1 MSRTSVGAA
10 TRTLSIDPE
19 DVIGRRARE
28 ARTAGVLAGVA
39 AASAL
44 VAVPD
49 RLSEGIPAGVFLLVA
64 ATAQLWVARA
74 LWRRDADRLLPWSIL
89 LFAGM
94 VAFFVVE
101 HTVGL
106 PFRGRGGSPH
116 HAEPVPGG
124 QGNGMP
130 IVPGADGIPAAGV
143 VDLVGAVA
151 GLVAL
156 ALLVGMLPEKQR
168 RRVVNLLLGIA
179 VWSFGLLALA
189 GFA

>member
-1 MSRTSVGAA
+1 MVRSAA
-10 TRTLSIDPE
+10 IDPE
-19 DVIGRRARE
+19 DAIGRRAGE
-28 ARTAGVLAGVA
+28 ARVAGVLAAVA
-39 AASAL
+39 AATAL

-49 RLSEGIPAGVFLLVA
+49 RLSDWIPAGVVILVA
-64 ATAQLWVARA
+64 AAAQLWVARA
-74 LWRRDADRLLPWSIL
+74 LWRRDADRVLPWSVL

-106 PFRGRGGSPH
+106 PFRERGGSPH
-116 HAEPVPGG
+116 HAEPVLGG

-143 VDLVGAVA
+143 VDVVGALA